1 MADLTA
7 DGFEKLLE
15 RLGEDKT
22 QAAEKYEELRL
33 KLIKYFV
40 WRGVS
45 NLFADNL
52 ADETLAKDLKPKGNS
67 ITVKISA
74 KNLTA
79 GEDNVITVTDNEG
92 KRERYVF
99 RLLK

>member
-7 DGFEKLLE
+7 DGFETLLE

-52 ADETLAKDLKPKGNS
+52 ADETLDRLAKKLAEGVEIENINAS
-67 ITVKISA
+67 
-74 KNLTA
+74 TA
-79 GEDNVITVTDNEG
+79 ETDNYDNFPDTFCG
-92 KRERYVF
+92 KQ
-99 RLLK
+99 